1 MNFHG
6 KFEILDEMCLQDMI
20 SEEKLHV
27 HCVKVDNVKL
37 VGYGFPDMEDKSLW
51 DGTRDDFMR
60 VTILKK
66 I

>member
-1 MNFHG
+1 
-6 KFEILDEMCLQDMI
+6 MCLQDMI

-60 VTILKK
+60 VIISVKV
-66 I
+66 